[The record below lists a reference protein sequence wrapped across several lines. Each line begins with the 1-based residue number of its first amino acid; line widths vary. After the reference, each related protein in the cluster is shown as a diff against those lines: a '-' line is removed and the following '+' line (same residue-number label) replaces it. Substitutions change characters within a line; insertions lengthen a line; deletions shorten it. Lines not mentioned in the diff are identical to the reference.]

1 MSAELYRRIA
11 EDCRQRSVQ
20 ASGEEDKAAWLR
32 FAEEWQMLGEEADEI
47 EAARKRG
54 EISN

>member
-1 MSAELYRRIA
+1 MSAELYRQIA
-11 EDCRQRSVQ
+11 EDCRQRSTQ

-32 FAEEWQMLGEEADEI
+32 FAEEWQMLWEEADEV

>member
-1 MSAELYRRIA
+1 MSAELYRQIA
-11 EDCRQRSVQ
+11 EDCRQRSTQ
-20 ASGEEDKAAWLR
+20 ASGKAAWLR
-32 FAEEWQMLGEEADEI
+32 FAEDWQMLGEEADEI